1 MSPTAGNWRAN
12 SNAMREFSADLEA
25 AAAGKFAIVAAA
37 FTREIT
43 LQLVAGAERE
53 LLARGVA
60 ADNIDCVWVPGA
72 FEIPLA
78 CRRLALAR
86 DRDRADPAG
95 WPRYAAIIA
104 LGAVIRGQTPHFD
117 YVAGE
122 CARGIARVSLDSG
135 VPVIFGVLTTDTREQ
150 AERRADP
157 GAGDKGGAAARAAL
171 EMAGLP
177 IPQPTDPTDPTD

>member
-1 MSPTAGNWRAN
+1 MSPTAGNW
-12 SNAMREFSADLEA
+12 SNGSGNMREFSTDLDQVGGHYA
-25 AAAGKFAIVAAA
+25 LVAAR
-37 FTREIT
+37 FTRSIT
-43 LQLVAGAERE
+43 EQLVAGAERA
-53 LLARGVA
+53 LIGHGID
-60 ADNIDCVWVPGA
+60 ADNIHCVWVPGA

-78 CRRLALAR
+78 CQRLTQIRHITGAR
-86 DRDRADPAG
+86 
-95 WPRYAAIIA
+95 YNAIIA

-177 IPQPTDPTDPTD
+177 IPKLID

>member
-1 MSPTAGNWRAN
+1 
-12 SNAMREFSADLEA
+12 MREFSTDLDHLDGVGGCYA
-25 AAAGKFAIVAAA
+25 LVAAR
-37 FTREIT
+37 FTRSIT
-43 LQLVAGAERE
+43 RQLVAGAERA
-53 LLARGVA
+53 LTGHGVA
-60 ADNIDCVWVPGA
+60 PGNIHCVWVPGA

-78 CRRLALAR
+78 CQRLAER
-86 DRDRADPAG
+86 NPVTG
-95 WPRYAAIIA
+95 TRYSAIIA

-157 GAGDKGGAAARAAL
+157 EAGDKGGAAARAAL

-177 IPQPTDPTDPTD
+177 IPKPD